1 MSAKSHK
8 RTLVTATKKHLASV
22 PENPMHAVPPFAA
35 MLVIIDD
42 GRVNQRTELVLF
54 DPRRAMRNS

>member
-1 MSAKSHK
+1 MSAKNHK

-42 GRVNQRTELVLF
+42 GRVNQRSWF
-54 DPRRAMRNS
+54 